1 MRNDMTQAELDYF
14 VRMPI
19 LLSQLV
25 SELKVMNE
33 KLANIE
39 KQLNK

>member
-1 MRNDMTQAELDYF
+1 MRNDMPQIVLDYL
-14 VRMPI
+14 RKMPI

-25 SELKVMNE
+25 SELKEMNE